1 MRKTFKIL
9 TLLLTLGV
17 VWYLF
22 QDIVI
27 NAVSARP
34 CKNPI
39 SYSLVAFDERFG
51 ISRDYFINALKE
63 AESIWE
69 KPIEKDL
76 FVYQENSNRNSLQEN
91 IEKRQNTIKEEERKM
106 IIEGRLNEMK
116 SQYKI

>member
-1 MRKTFKIL
+1 VRKTFKIL

-63 AESIWE
+63 AVNSV
-69 KPIEKDL
+69 L
-76 FVYQENSNRNSLQEN
+76 TAQED
-91 IEKRQNTIKEEERKM
+91 IKIASETALKAA
-106 IIEGRLNEMK
+106 K
-116 SQYKI
+116 AKIVSPR